1 MSVHNWNMNTS
12 HSHCEYCNV
21 LIDWVETHKGF
32 THSEG
37 IKAEQWTGRLTYLA
51 QGIPWSIRRFLQ
63 VETQALHFA
72 ELKLAIS
79 PNVGDSGAQF
89 LVGGD
94 CVRASP
100 ACYNSNRTRKLLTI
114 SQVCLPEYSQ
124 CSKWLPPL
132 RCFFFFPV
140 SNSWQNFCTIEEV
153 QDFTGLVTRNAVVPM
168 HEQERAPHTAQGQ
181 DVLCFIGKRPVCLI
195 DTT

>member
-1 MSVHNWNMNTS
+1 MSDALRSSVWHHLDIRKYQIQSLLDFITVIAVGDNIVPNWNMNTYC
-12 HSHCEYCNV
+12 SHCEYCNV
-21 LIDWVETHKGF
+21 LIDWVETHKCF

-79 PNVGDSGAQF
+79 SNVGDSGAQF

-100 ACYNSNRTRKLLTI
+100 VCYNSNRI
-114 SQVCLPEYSQ
+114 STV
-124 CSKWLPPL
+124 
-132 RCFFFFPV
+132 
-140 SNSWQNFCTIEEV
+140 
-153 QDFTGLVTRNAVVPM
+153 
-168 HEQERAPHTAQGQ
+168 
-181 DVLCFIGKRPVCLI
+181 
-195 DTT
+195 